1 MVKEFS
7 DQYIQI
13 SRSTL
18 INKLGKQ
25 LSKKRFEHVLRV
37 EEMALKLA
45 DHYQADE
52 ERASIS
58 ALLHDYAKEMSE
70 TDLLAYKDHPLFD
83 SEWLNYG
90 SAIWHGPLAAF
101 IGNDQFGITDEQILK
116 AVWGHTIGEFDMTL
130 DEKILF
136 IADYVEEGRDF
147 PGVEDVRA
155 MAFKDL
161 DKAVNYKIKNSIQH
175 LIEKEQ
181 MIYPKTI
188 LIYNDWVKKEN

>member
-18 INKLGKQ
+18 INKLEKQ

-58 ALLHDYAKEMSE
+58 ALLHDYAKEMS
-70 TDLLAYKDHPLFD
+70 
-83 SEWLNYG
+83 
-90 SAIWHGPLAAF
+90 
-101 IGNDQFGITDEQILK
+101 
-116 AVWGHTIGEFDMTL
+116 
-130 DEKILF
+130 
-136 IADYVEEGRDF
+136 
-147 PGVEDVRA
+147 
-155 MAFKDL
+155 
-161 DKAVNYKIKNSIQH
+161 
-175 LIEKEQ
+175 
-181 MIYPKTI
+181 
-188 LIYNDWVKKEN
+188 